1 MKKEVGGIVVFPCPT
16 PHRLDAGGVGAM
28 EIKHIHPE
36 YATEEERQDRLASM
50 QQTCMALIRAQ
61 RQKEALRRGKGA

>member
-1 MKKEVGGIVVFPCPT
+1 MKKEVDRIVFFPET
-16 PHRLDAGGVGAM
+16 APHRLDTGGVGGV

-36 YATEEERQDRLASM
+36 HTTEDERREQLTSM
-50 QQTCMALIRAQ
+50 HRTCAALISAQ